1 MTPLDEHSDAL
12 AQVYARSLFELCE
25 SRGGREKV
33 EEIADELEQIVELA
47 RGDEAFTEFLRSAI
61 LGVDERRES
70 LRKIFSG
77 QVSELT
83 LNFLLTLNEK
93 GRLDRVASIV
103 TAFDELIQD
112 RFGRVEVD
120 VYTASPIDE
129 GQLNMLRD
137 RIGGALGREPV
148 LHAYT
153 DESMLGGLRL
163 RIGDQLIDGSL
174 ATRLRTMKRQ
184 LTTHGVESV
193 RSRIDG
199 MMTEGEA
206 G

>member
-1 MTPLDEHSDAL
+1 MKTLDEQSDAL
-12 AQVYARSLFELCE
+12 AHVYARSLFELCE
-25 SRGGREKV
+25 SQGGREKI

-47 RGDEAFTEFLRSAI
+47 RNDESFTEFLRSAI
-61 LGVDERRES
+61 LPVDERSES
-70 LRKIFSG
+70 LRKIFAG
-77 QVSELT
+77 QISDLT

-93 GRLDRVASIV
+93 GRLDRVASIT
-103 TAFDELIQD
+103 TAFDERIQE

-129 GQLNMLRD
+129 GQMNALRD
-137 RIGGALGREPV
+137 RIGAALGREPV

-174 ATRLRTMKRQ
+174 ATRLRAMKRQ
-184 LTTHGVESV
+184 LTTDGVERV
-193 RSRIDG
+193 RSRIDSL
-199 MMTEGEA
+199 MSDTDA